1 MLCFYYTALRNEW
14 ELPQTCAF
22 LSFESVRARYLAE
35 VLKFR
40 DEEWRIYFTNPA
52 YLDLVEKCFGQAER
66 RNVAEMG
73 RDKHRIVYSLIENVK
88 RFRR

>member
-1 MLCFYYTALRNEW
+1 MLWFYYTALRNRW
-14 ELPQTCAF
+14 KLPQTFEGYAF
-22 LSFESVRARYLAE
+22 LSFESVPMRTRYLAE

-73 RDKHRIVYSLIENVK
+73 L
-88 RFRR
+88 FG

>member
-1 MLCFYYTALRNEW
+1 MRT
-14 ELPQTCAF
+14 
-22 LSFESVRARYLAE
+22 RYLAE

-73 RDKHRIVYSLIENVK
+73 HIRLKPDHVHRAPRLGNSGYSM
-88 RFRR
+88 